1 MTSKDKIP
9 KRSIADWQTEAEKQL
24 KGKPVSSLDVDTP
37 EGITLKALYTAADTQ
52 GLAFADTMPGMEPYI
67 RGPQATMYAG
77 RPWTIRQYA
86 GFSTA
91 EESNAFYRQLLAE
104 GGQGIS
110 VAFDLATHR
119 GYDSDHERVT
129 HDVGKAGV
137 AVDSIE
143 DMKILFDGIPLDK
156 VSVSMTM
163 NGAVLPILA
172 GYIVAAEEQGVAQAD
187 LAGTIQNDILKE
199 FLVRNTYIY
208 PPGPSMR
215 IVGDIIAYC
224 TRHMPKFNTISISGY
239 HIQEA
244 GADAALE
251 LAYTLA
257 DGKEY
262 IRTALSAGLDIDDFA
277 PRLSFFWG
285 VGMNFYTEIAK
296 MRAARLLWSRIV
308 DEFSPTNP
316 KSKMLRT
323 HSQTS
328 GWSLTEQDPYNNVV
342 RTTIEAMA
350 AVFGGTQSLHT
361 NALDEAIALPSESAA
376 RTARNTQIIL
386 QEETGITNVI
396 DPWGGSYMMESLTQ
410 QLADRAWQLI
420 EEVESQG
427 GMTKAIETGLPKLRI
442 EESAARKQA
451 NIDQG
456 VDVIVGVNKHRTDQS
471 DTVDVLEIDNSAVR
485 ATQLSRL
492 QEIKGQR
499 DQQKVEGILLAI
511 TKAADG
517 DGNLLALCIDAM
529 RARATLGE
537 VSQAIETVFSRYEAE
552 PKMISGVYG
561 DLLSEDEQWQGITT
575 RVQEFADK
583 HGRRPRMLVSK
594 MGQDGHDRGA
604 KVIASAFSDAGFDVD
619 LSPMFAIPSEI
630 VQQAL
635 ENNVHVIGVSSQAA
649 GHKTL
654 VPLLIEELKK
664 ADAED
669 IIVIVGGV
677 IPKQDYEFLEHI
689 GVQGIFGP
697 GTPIPNAATKVLK
710 TIEAAIEA

>member
-1 MTSKDKIP
+1 
-9 KRSIADWQTEAEKQL
+9 
-24 KGKPVSSLDVDTP
+24 
-37 EGITLKALYTAADTQ
+37 
-52 GLAFADTMPGMEPYI
+52 
-67 RGPQATMYAG
+67 
-77 RPWTIRQYA
+77 
-86 GFSTA
+86 
-91 EESNAFYRQLLAE
+91 
-104 GGQGIS
+104 
-110 VAFDLATHR
+110 
-119 GYDSDHERVT
+119 
-129 HDVGKAGV
+129 
-137 AVDSIE
+137 
-143 DMKILFDGIPLDK
+143 
-156 VSVSMTM
+156 
-163 NGAVLPILA
+163 
-172 GYIVAAEEQGVAQAD
+172 
-187 LAGTIQNDILKE
+187 
-199 FLVRNTYIY
+199 
-208 PPGPSMR
+208 
-215 IVGDIIAYC
+215 
-224 TRHMPKFNTISISGY
+224 
-239 HIQEA
+239 
-244 GADAALE
+244 
-251 LAYTLA
+251 
-257 DGKEY
+257 
-262 IRTALSAGLDIDDFA
+262 
-277 PRLSFFWG
+277 
-285 VGMNFYTEIAK
+285 MNFYTEIAK